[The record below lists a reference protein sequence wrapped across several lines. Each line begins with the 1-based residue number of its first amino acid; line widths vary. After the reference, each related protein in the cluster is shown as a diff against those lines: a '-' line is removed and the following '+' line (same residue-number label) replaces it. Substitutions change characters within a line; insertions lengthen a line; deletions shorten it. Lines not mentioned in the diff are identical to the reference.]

1 MNKYSTKKEIA
12 QFLKVSEST
21 IDRWRR
27 EGGLPFIK
35 VQRKVLFKQEEVEKW
50 LKEK

>member
-1 MNKYSTKKEIA
+1 MKEYSTKKEIA

-21 IDRWRR
+21 VDRWRK
-27 EGGLPFIK
+27 EGLPCIK
-35 VQRKVLFKQEEVEKW
+35 VQRKVLFKKEEVEKW